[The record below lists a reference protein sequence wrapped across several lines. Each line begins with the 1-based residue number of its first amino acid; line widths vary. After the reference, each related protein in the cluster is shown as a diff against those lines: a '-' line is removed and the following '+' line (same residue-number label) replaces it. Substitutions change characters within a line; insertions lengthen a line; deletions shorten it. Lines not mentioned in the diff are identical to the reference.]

1 MTLYSLKPQFQLLLH
16 PLVLMAHRCGATPNS
31 ITIATLLLS
40 LAYALWMVVSSSP
53 LPFLV
58 LPAFLFLRMALNALD
73 GMLAREFQLQS
84 PLGAILN
91 EASDVTADTALY
103 LPFALLPGAGVF
115 HVLAV
120 VFLSMMSEFVGVL
133 GHATG
138 TGRRQEGPLGKSDR
152 AALFGILGLL
162 IGAGIPVLPFVD
174 PILTLGAVLLA
185 LTIVR
190 RARGAMALVRVAA

>member
-1 MTLYSLKPQFQLLLH
+1 
-16 PLVLMAHRCGATPNS
+16 
-31 ITIATLLLS
+31 
-40 LAYALWMVVSSSP
+40 
-53 LPFLV
+53 
-58 LPAFLFLRMALNALD
+58 
-73 GMLAREFQLQS
+73 MLAREYQLQS

-103 LPFALLPGAGVF
+103 LPFVLLPGAGFF

-120 VFLSMMSEFVGVL
+120 VFLSMMSEFVGIL

-138 TGRRQEGPLGKSDR
+138 AGRRHEGPLGKSDR

-174 PILTLGAVLLA
+174 PILTIGAVLLA

-190 RARGAMALVRVAA
+190 RVRSATALVRVAA